1 MNEKHALP
9 AYLLWF
15 FLGWFGIHKFYLGK
29 TVWGIAFTFS
39 PVAFFLVGWF
49 IDLFTI
55 PEPSAPI
62 QSTVGCLALRF
73 AATNCLRVDRSAA
86 TSVTPK

>member
-9 AYLLWF
+9 TYLLLF

-29 TVWGIAFTFS
+29 TVWGIIYFLTGGL
-39 PVAFFLVGWF
+39 FLVGWF

-55 PEPSAPI
+55 PGQVRRYNQQLVAFRCGSPPRIA
-62 QSTVGCLALRF
+62 
-73 AATNCLRVDRSAA
+73 
-86 TSVTPK
+86 